1 MESKFVISRGVNS
14 LPRKSILPGT
24 SALRYRET
32 KGFGFW
38 YLKLKKSGLSPLAIS
53 ILSLNPFVVIRPV
66 KTPFLSVIEFI
77 IRVVP

>member
-1 MESKFVISRGVNS
+1 M
-14 LPRKSILPGT
+14 PRKSILPGT

-32 KGFGFW
+32 KGLGFW
-38 YLKLKKSGLSPLAIS
+38 YLKLKKSGLSHLAIS
-53 ILSLNPFVVIRPV
+53 ILSLNPFVVIKPV